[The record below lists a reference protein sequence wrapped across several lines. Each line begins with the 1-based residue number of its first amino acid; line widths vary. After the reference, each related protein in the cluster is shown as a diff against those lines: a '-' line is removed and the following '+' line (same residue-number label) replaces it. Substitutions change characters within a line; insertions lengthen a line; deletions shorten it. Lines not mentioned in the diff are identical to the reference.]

1 VPGVGVPM
9 VLLSGRLAA
18 ERVDELAAARAGR

>member
-1 VPGVGVPM
+1 M

-18 ERVDELAAARAGR
+18 ERITGPDPGYVSRAWRSG